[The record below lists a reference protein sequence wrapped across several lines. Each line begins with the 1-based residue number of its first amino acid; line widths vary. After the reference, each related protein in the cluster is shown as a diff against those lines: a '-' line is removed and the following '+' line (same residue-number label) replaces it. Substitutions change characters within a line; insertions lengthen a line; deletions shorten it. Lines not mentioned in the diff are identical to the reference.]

1 MVRTCLSD
9 DRLPLSLSYL
19 YQVEKRGL
27 VRRFYLLVVVATC
40 QIQPAVWPVYVDSG
54 LPLEIIREI
63 RTSDIGKYWII
74 RDCVLEIFILWYM
87 PLSLNQ
93 VPFFWF
99 YQIIRWIVNY
109 ILYFH
114 IIIKFATLAPPKDP
128 SLRHSTANN
137 LTKVGD
143 NANTKHSQPPVLAV
157 INFSTGRLKWMCL
170 TYTYDPQNELKRVSL
185 KYTQYYS

>member
-63 RTSDIGKYWII
+63 RTSDIGKY
-74 RDCVLEIFILWYM
+74 
-87 PLSLNQ
+87 
-93 VPFFWF
+93 
-99 YQIIRWIVNY
+99 
-109 ILYFH
+109 
-114 IIIKFATLAPPKDP
+114 
-128 SLRHSTANN
+128 
-137 LTKVGD
+137 
-143 NANTKHSQPPVLAV
+143 
-157 INFSTGRLKWMCL
+157 
-170 TYTYDPQNELKRVSL
+170 
-185 KYTQYYS
+185 